1 MTRLPREWV
10 ASLALSVGLLIGGCS
25 RGPSAPVAQ
34 QEPGE
39 QAESPQLPAA
49 PPQLFAVPANLA
61 PLPSLE
67 PPRTDAPSQPVQ
79 AQYAQ
84 TAPAPQPPVTS
95 PANQSIYAPQPAT
108 PQLAMQ
114 PGPAAGPP
122 AQHSAAPAIQQSSSS
137 NSVAQQVAAMTERA
151 TQMARKGMLFA
162 AKDELLE
169 ALQLVAQA
177 RDVHERTTIHVAA
190 LSAGLTALQEAD
202 DFSPEPGRD
211 PAGARVVEIV
221 SGHRTHILRGAGDV
235 PPVIAQQHY
244 YAFAQQQLAQAVAGE
259 PAASQALYTLGK
271 IQMAQAGPASQAQS
285 LHGPRAM
292 VFHQAALAVDHRNY
306 RAANELGVL
315 LARYGQLPEARR
327 ALLHSVTIQ
336 PNVEGWHNLATVH
349 RRLGE
354 TELAQLAELEH
365 QLLAAKQPAGAD
377 KLVNWV
383 DPRTFSTSGSQEPGW
398 HAPASTTAAPAS
410 SPTQRR

>member
-25 RGPSAPVAQ
+25 RGPSAPIAQ

-39 QAESPQLPAA
+39 QAESSQLPAA

-67 PPRTDAPSQPVQ
+67 PPRTDASTQPVQ

-95 PANQSIYAPQPAT
+95 PANQSIYAPQPAS
-108 PQLAMQ
+108 PQLASR
-114 PGPAAGPP
+114 PAAGPP
-122 AQHSAAPAIQQSSSS
+122 AQHNAEPAIQQSSSS
-137 NSVAQQVAAMTERA
+137 DSAAQQVAAMTERA

-162 AKDELLE
+162 AKNELLQ

-177 RDVHERTTIHVAA
+177 RDVHERTAIHVAA

-221 SGHRTHILRGAGDV
+221 SGHRTQILRGAGEIS
-235 PPVIAQQHY
+235 PVVAQQHY
-244 YAFAQQQLAQAVAGE
+244 YAFAQQELAQAAAGE

-271 IQMAQAGPASQAQS
+271 IQMALAGPASPTQS

-292 VFHQAALAVDHRNY
+292 VFHQAALVVDYRNY

-354 TELAQLAELEH
+354 TELAQLAEVEY
-365 QLLAAKQPAGAD
+365 QLLAAKHPADAD

-383 DPRTFSTSGSQEPGW
+383 DPRTFASSDPQGPGW
-398 HAPASTTAAPAS
+398 HAPSSTSAARPS
-410 SPTQRR
+410 NPTQRR